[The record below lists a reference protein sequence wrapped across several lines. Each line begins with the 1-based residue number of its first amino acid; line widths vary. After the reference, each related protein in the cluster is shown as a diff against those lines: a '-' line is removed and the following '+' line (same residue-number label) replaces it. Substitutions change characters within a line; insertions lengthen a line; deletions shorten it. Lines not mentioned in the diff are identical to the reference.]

1 MELYNKIL
9 IRNEKEAQSFIDNW
23 EKNKVCSF
31 LNIKDF
37 EKYPALLSY
46 YEDENDYSMNYS
58 AHGYYSITYL
68 DDFEE
73 YSTIEQSVADI
84 YNYIEK
90 ELDNPYY
97 DDNAY
102 LERIKG
108 YENVLKFIKENKLL
122 EKDEK

>member
-23 EKNKVCSF
+23 NRNKVRHN
-31 LNIKDF
+31 LEVKDF
-37 EKYPALLSY
+37 EKYPALLCY
-46 YEDENDYSMNYS
+46 DEDENDYSMSYAS
-58 AHGYYSITYL
+58 QGYYSITYL

-73 YSTIEQSVADI
+73 YSNMKQSVADI
-84 YNYIEK
+84 YNYIKK

-108 YENVLKFIKENKLL
+108 YRNVLNFIEEKNGKE
-122 EKDEK
+122 